1 MRRRIRIGRGIVLN
15 SADFHDSGLA
25 RGESNLERR
34 KSDGNNCDDP
44 EIRFLKYGSSDVAAS
59 PRLLIGSGT
68 FACLA
73 AKRVHR
79 EGRLAYKKTFGH
91 ECLGANRQTSPESAE
106 RKDSI
111 GTDLSISRTR
121 RSEHQGWPRC
131 PKALR
136 TGIMQARAHS
146 HDAPPSV
153 LRETMLRSFRLV
165 ERALF

>member
-1 MRRRIRIGRGIVLN
+1 MRRRIRIRRGIVLN
-15 SADFHDSGLA
+15 SADFHNSGLA

-34 KSDGNNCDDP
+34 KFDGNNCDDP

-91 ECLGANRQTSPESAE
+91 ECLGANRQPSPESAE

-111 GTDLSISRTR
+111 GTNFLFPAQDGASTR
-121 RSEHQGWPRC
+121 GGPMS
-131 PKALR
+131 
-136 TGIMQARAHS
+136 
-146 HDAPPSV
+146 
-153 LRETMLRSFRLV
+153 
-165 ERALF
+165 